1 MYGRQLIQNL
11 VRILAVW
18 KETGFSLLALPPLP
32 PPYKGGGRSGTS
44 VPPLCKGRLGG
55 VERSGL
61 AEDCGR
67 RAKTLDSRFCGNDRK
82 GNAGIRLFVM
92 LAVCSVLTG
101 FLSSQ
106 VLADEDHQER
116 TEEEPLEKIWDH
128 ELNRWLTPEELGHL
142 EIYFTEDEAAK
153 IMFPDS
159 EKIRRE
165 TLTLTADQKSFV
177 ERVIG
182 WEFPETSFD
191 VFIGETQESIDGY
204 AVIQNTIGK
213 HRPITYM
220 VAVDSAGEVTNFE
233 VLVYRE
239 ARGNE
244 IATKRFNYQY
254 QGKTVEDPV
263 RINRDIINI
272 TGATMSVRSASA
284 GVKRVLVL
292 VNEFYLKPRGLGT
305 NVMIASKSEKG
316 FFETLLGL

>member
-1 MYGRQLIQNL
+1 MYGCKLKTNI
-11 VRILAVW
+11 AG
-18 KETGFSLLALPPLP
+18 GF
-32 PPYKGGGRSGTS
+32 
-44 VPPLCKGRLGG
+44 
-55 VERSGL
+55 
-61 AEDCGR
+61 
-67 RAKTLDSRFCGNDRK
+67 
-82 GNAGIRLFVM
+82 
-92 LAVCSVLTG
+92 AVCCVLMA
-101 FLSSQ
+101 FPAFP
-106 VLADEDHQER
+106 VFAEENP
-116 TEEEPLEKIWDH
+116 TEQIWDH

-153 IMFPDS
+153 VMFPDS
-159 EKIRRE
+159 EKIRRD
-165 TLTLTADQKSFV
+165 TLTLTADQKAFV
-177 ERVIG
+177 EEVIG
-182 WEFPETSFD
+182 WKFPETSFD
-191 VFIGETQESIDGY
+191 VFIGETQGNVDGY

-220 VAVDSAGEVTNFE
+220 VGVDSAGEVTNFE

-316 FFETLLGL
+316 FFESLLGL

>member
-1 MYGRQLIQNL
+1 MHDHQLI
-11 VRILAVW
+11 R
-18 KETGFSLLALPPLP
+18 SL
-32 PPYKGGGRSGTS
+32 
-44 VPPLCKGRLGG
+44 
-55 VERSGL
+55 
-61 AEDCGR
+61 
-67 RAKTLDSRFCGNDRK
+67 
-82 GNAGIRLFVM
+82 AGIA
-92 LAVCSVLTG
+92 AVCCALVG
-101 FLSSQ
+101 FPAFQ
-106 VLADEDHQER
+106 VLADEDPPER
-116 TEEEPLEKIWDH
+116 IWDH

-142 EIYFTEDEAAK
+142 EIYFTEEEAAK
-153 IMFPDS
+153 VMFPDS
-159 EKIRRE
+159 DKIRKD
-165 TLTLTADQKSFV
+165 TLTLTAKQKAFV
-177 ERVIG
+177 EEVIG
-182 WEFPETSFD
+182 WKFPETSFD
-191 VFIGETQESIDGY
+191 VFIGETQGNVDGY

-292 VNEFYLKPRGLGT
+292 VNEFYLKPHGLGRDVLAAT
-305 NVMIASKSEKG
+305 RTEKG

>member
-1 MYGRQLIQNL
+1 MKIPDDITNRSFPFFSFCHSRAHGNPGSWFFYGANGAPEKTKDSGSPIKD
-11 VRILAVW
+11 VGDDRI
-18 KETGFSLLALPPLP
+18 G
-32 PPYKGGGRSGTS
+32 KGGNDRIEK
-44 VPPLCKGRLGG
+44 C
-55 VERSGL
+55 
-61 AEDCGR
+61 
-67 RAKTLDSRFCGNDRK
+67 LDSRFRGNNRK
-82 GNAGIRLFVM
+82 RKAGFRLSFIAVI

-101 FLSSQ
+101 FLSSP
-106 VLADEDHQER
+106 VFA
-116 TEEEPLEKIWDH
+116 EEEPQERIWDH

-142 EIYFTEDEAAK
+142 EIYFTEDEAAEA
-153 IMFPDS
+153 MFPDS

-165 TLTLTADQKSFV
+165 TLTLTAEQKTFI
-177 ERVIG
+177 EKVIG
-182 WEFPETSFD
+182 WEFPEYTFD
-191 VFIGETQESIDGY
+191 VFIGETQGNVDGY

-220 VAVDSAGEVTNFE
+220 VGVTPTGECMNFE
-233 VLVYRE
+233 VMVYRE

-254 QGKTVEDPV
+254 QGKTIGDPI

-292 VNEFYLKPRGLGT
+292 VNEFYLKPRGLGRDVLAAT
-305 NVMIASKSEKG
+305 RTEKG